1 MAPEVLVSDR
11 SGHRLSSRSIST
23 LYGYTTTTHHTIPY
37 ITQKMLDIIATGVGF
52 GAALVASGMYSPYLI
67 ASQFTLQRWNMVQ
80 TFLTATGCSA

>member
-1 MAPEVLVSDR
+1 
-11 SGHRLSSRSIST
+11 
-23 LYGYTTTTHHTIPY
+23 
-37 ITQKMLDIIATGVGF
+37 MLEIIATGMGF